1 MRRSR
6 GMGKIRKE
14 LAQQLRSQ
22 PSTRETLGIEGQQPS
37 PHAMMGTKYVAPAE
51 EQRRKMLKVLNQ

>member
-1 MRRSR
+1 
-6 GMGKIRKE
+6 MGKIRKE